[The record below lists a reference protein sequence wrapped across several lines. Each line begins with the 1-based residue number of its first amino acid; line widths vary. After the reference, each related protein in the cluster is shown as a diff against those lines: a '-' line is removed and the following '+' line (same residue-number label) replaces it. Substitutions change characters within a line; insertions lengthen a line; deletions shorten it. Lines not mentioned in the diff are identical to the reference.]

1 MRQVQEIW
9 QLTLKKNI
17 SQFFLNWSFE
27 KMELRKLKMEE
38 ACLSFIVCDLARQ
51 EVSILKLRYQEG
63 CLLWKFV
70 YTE

>member
-1 MRQVQEIW
+1 MATDTKEEHFSI
-9 QLTLKKNI
+9 
-17 SQFFLNWSFE
+17 FFLNWSFE

-51 EVSILKLRYQEG
+51 EVSNLKLHYQEG